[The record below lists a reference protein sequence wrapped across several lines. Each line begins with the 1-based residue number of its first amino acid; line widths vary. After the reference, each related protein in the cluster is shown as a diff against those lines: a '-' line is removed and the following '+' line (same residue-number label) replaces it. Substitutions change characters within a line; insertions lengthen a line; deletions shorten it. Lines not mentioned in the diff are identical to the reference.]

1 MVARGTHCPKT
12 TLSVYLRLLRGA
24 VSVVRKST
32 WAVSKKQKVR
42 GKPKPASHAFIL
54 FPTIALLPTAT
65 FATGRKGCVLQII
78 EEELRHALIEMQ
90 ARVAA
95 IDKVVAVGVD
105 LHLKLLVG
113 LYQSFRIFRAIA
125 VVYIVVGRTVNE
137 Q

>member
-1 MVARGTHCPKT
+1 MVAKRTHCPKT

-24 VSVVRKST
+24 VSVVRKSA
-32 WAVSKKQKVR
+32 WVVSKKQKVR

-65 FATGRKGCVLQII
+65 FATARRGAFTNI
-78 EEELRHALIEMQ
+78 EEEFRYALIEMQ
-90 ARVAA
+90 ARIAA

-113 LYQSFRIFRAIA
+113 LYQSFRVFRAIA

>member
-1 MVARGTHCPKT
+1 MFDKGGMGELCLNFGRSGSRWPQGRISRQQT
-12 TLSVYLRLLRGA
+12 T
-24 VSVVRKST
+24 KST
-32 WAVSKKQKVR
+32 RQAQACLARVY
-42 GKPKPASHAFIL
+42 P
-54 FPTIALLPTAT
+54 FPHDRTA
-65 FATGRKGCVLQII
+65 ANCDVCNRAKGYVLQII
-78 EEELRHALIEMQ
+78 EEEFRYAFVEMQ

-113 LYQSFRIFRAIA
+113 LHQSFRVFRAIA

>member
-1 MVARGTHCPKT
+1 MAAKQSEPSASNKKCEASPSLPRTRLFFSPQL
-12 TLSVYLRLLRGA
+12 LSAYRSVGLRA
-24 VSVVRKST
+24 
-32 WAVSKKQKVR
+32 
-42 GKPKPASHAFIL
+42 
-54 FPTIALLPTAT
+54 
-65 FATGRKGCVLQII
+65 KGYVLQII
-78 EEELRHALIEMQ
+78 EEEFRHAFVEMQ

-113 LYQSFRIFRAIA
+113 LHQSFRVFRAIA

>member
-1 MVARGTHCPKT
+1 MGELCLNFGRCSSRWPQSRISRQQATKSARQAQACLARVYSFPHDRTAANCDVCS
-12 TLSVYLRLLRGA
+12 SV
-24 VSVVRKST
+24 
-32 WAVSKKQKVR
+32 
-42 GKPKPASHAFIL
+42 
-54 FPTIALLPTAT
+54 
-65 FATGRKGCVLQII
+65 KGSVLQII
-78 EEELRHALIEMQ
+78 EEEFRHALIEMQ

-113 LYQSFRIFRAIA
+113 LHQSFRIFRTIA

>member
-1 MVARGTHCPKT
+1 MGCQQETKSARQAQAC
-12 TLSVYLRLLRGA
+12 LARVY
-24 VSVVRKST
+24 
-32 WAVSKKQKVR
+32 
-42 GKPKPASHAFIL
+42 P
-54 FPTIALLPTAT
+54 FPHDRTA
-65 FATGRKGCVLQII
+65 ANCDVCNRAKGYVLQII

-95 IDKVVAVGVD
+95 IDKVVAVCID

-113 LYQSFRIFRAIA
+113 LHQSFSIFGTIA

>member
-1 MVARGTHCPKT
+1 MLDKGGMGELCLNFGRSSSRWPQSRISRQQETKSARQAQAC
-12 TLSVYLRLLRGA
+12 LARVY
-24 VSVVRKST
+24 
-32 WAVSKKQKVR
+32 
-42 GKPKPASHAFIL
+42 P
-54 FPTIALLPTAT
+54 FPHDRTA
-65 FATGRKGCVLQII
+65 ANCDVCNRAKGSVLQII

-95 IDKVVAVGVD
+95 IDKVIAVCID

>member
-1 MVARGTHCPKT
+1 MLSKRGISELCLNFERCSSRWPQGRISRQQATKSARQAQAC
-12 TLSVYLRLLRGA
+12 LARVY
-24 VSVVRKST
+24 
-32 WAVSKKQKVR
+32 
-42 GKPKPASHAFIL
+42 P
-54 FPTIALLPTAT
+54 FPHDRTA
-65 FATGRKGCVLQII
+65 ANCDVCNRAKGSVLQII

-113 LYQSFRIFRAIA
+113 LHQSFRVFRAIA